1 VHGSV
6 RAVKMHAD
14 EIDID
19 ASLVTR
25 LLAAQFPQWA
35 HLPVE
40 PVPSAGTDNALF
52 RLGDALT
59 VRLPRI
65 AWATGQVEKDQRWLP
80 RLAPHLPLTVP
91 APLGRGLPG
100 AGYPWTWGVYQ
111 WLNGTEATIADPG
124 VSPTDLARFL
134 LALQGVDA
142 TDGPAPAWRGGPLAD
157 RDRDTRTAIA
167 ALDGEVDIDAVT
179 AAWDEALA
187 VPAWAGPPVWVHGDL
202 APGNLLVANGRLAA
216 VIDFAAVSVGDP
228 ACDLQVAW
236 NLFTGDSRA
245 TFRAAMRADDDTWT
259 RGRGWA
265 LSVALIQL
273 PYYLHTN
280 PRLVANARHVISEVS
295 DCRRRPGCHR

>member
-1 VHGSV
+1 
-6 RAVKMHAD
+6 MHAD

-19 ASLVTR
+19 ALLVTR

-52 RLGDALT
+52 RLGDDLA
-59 VRLPRI
+59 VRLPRVS
-65 AWATGQVEKDQRWLP
+65 WTTGQVEKDQQWLP
-80 RLAPHLPLTVP
+80 RLAPHLPLAVP
-91 APLGRGLPG
+91 VPLGCGHPG
-100 AGYPWTWGVYQ
+100 DGYPWTWGVYR
-111 WLNGTEATIADPG
+111 WLDGVEASIDRLADPRAAA
-124 VSPTDLARFL
+124 VELARFL
-134 LALQGVDA
+134 VALQGIDA
-142 TDGPAPAWRGGPLAD
+142 TGGPASAWRGGPLVK
-157 RDRDTRTAIA
+157 RDQETRAAIA

-187 VPAWAGPPVWVHGDL
+187 APAWSGPPVWVHGDL
-202 APGNLLVANGRLAA
+202 APGNLLVVGGRLSA

-228 ACDLQVAW
+228 ACDLLVAW

-245 TFRAAMRADDDTWT
+245 AFRAELGVDDDTWA

-280 PRLVANARHVISEVS
+280 PALVANARHVIGEVT
-295 DCRRRPGCHR
+295 RPISGHAPCS